1 MRPLVISLIALSF
14 AAVASAETAGPLS
27 LAVSTKKKILVVREG
42 GKEVKRY
49 SVAVGTKKK
58 PTPNGRFTVSHIV
71 WNPAWHPPNE
81 VWARGKK
88 ATPPGHPDNP
98 MKVVKIFF
106 QEPDYYIHG
115 TDDDDSL
122 GEAASHGCIR
132 MGESDVFELARF
144 LQENDGA
151 PKPSEWYDKVMKAGR
166 PASVILPRPL
176 TIVIGP

>member
-1 MRPLVISLIALSF
+1 MALSF
-14 AAVASAETAGPLS
+14 AALVPVEAAAEPLT

-49 SVAVGTKKK
+49 SVAIGSKKHAT
-58 PTPNGRFTVSHIV
+58 PTGRFNVRHIV
-71 WNPAWHPPNE
+71 WNPSWHPPNE

-88 ATPPGHPDNP
+88 PTPPGHPDNP

-132 MGESDVFELARF
+132 MGESDVFELARYV
-144 LQENDGA
+144 QEHGGA
-151 PKPSEWYDKVMKAGR
+151 TKPDAWYDKVLNGGR
-166 PASVILPRPL
+166 PASVMLPQPVTIL
-176 TIVIGP
+176 IGL